1 MISQTGIP
9 LGSGPLKTIH
19 TTTFD
24 QQEDDQDDG
33 PKQKEIDPTR
43 DRREPVDVETSIR
56 YLKSKG
62 NNLYKVSS
70 QWVQVIVSLNLCTP
84 KSRSPWLSG

>member
-1 MISQTGIP
+1 MLISQTGIP

-19 TTTFD
+19 TTTFY
-24 QQEDDQDDG
+24 QQEDDQEDG
-33 PKQKEIDPTR
+33 PKKKEKEIDPTR
-43 DRREPVDVETSIR
+43 DRRETVDVETSIR

-70 QWVQVIVSLNLCTP
+70 QWVRVVV
-84 KSRSPWLSG
+84 